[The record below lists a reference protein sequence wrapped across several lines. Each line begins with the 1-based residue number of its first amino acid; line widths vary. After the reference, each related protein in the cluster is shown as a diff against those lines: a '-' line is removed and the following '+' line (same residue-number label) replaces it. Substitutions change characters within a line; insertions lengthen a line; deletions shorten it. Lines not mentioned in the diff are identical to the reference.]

1 VDVAGES
8 DFTSDEWLIM
18 RKAMMSAGVL
28 VSVSEGGKDDM
39 ISEMLAV
46 SEQIWA
52 ARRTHPN
59 QLVRELASIRRFQPG
74 YQQGTSLVQF
84 EADSL
89 EVIRAATAIVSA
101 KAPLDMPA
109 FSAFLIRLA
118 EVAANAHRE
127 GGFMGVGGTLVSE
140 AEAIAIAKVK
150 AALGA

>member
-1 VDVAGES
+1 VDVAGEN

-52 ARRTHPN
+52 ARRTHPS

-74 YQQGTSLVQF
+74 YQRGMSLVQF

-89 EVIRAATAIVSA
+89 EAIRAATAIVAA

-109 FSAFLIRLA
+109 FSAFLIGLA
-118 EVAANAHRE
+118 EAAANAHRE

-140 AEAIAIAKVK
+140 AEASAIAKVK
-150 AALGA
+150 AALGG